1 MAARPQQT
9 WAHGEPGE
17 DLQEHPAGGT
27 STEEAGEATYAEAS
41 LTSAIF
47 SLSTSLP
54 LLARCP
60 YGGLNLYM
68 PVPRIYLC
76 QVGLLAR
83 TVRGGKSQSSIERNR
98 IDTNVRIALTGIRV
112 DTMIPHSKARR
123 TILDA
128 GFCVHRAKGGHDVPN
143 IARGDHLMRNFPDKE
158 DRSYDYEC
166 S

>member
-1 MAARPQQT
+1 M
-9 WAHGEPGE
+9 
-17 DLQEHPAGGT
+17 
-27 STEEAGEATYAEAS
+27 S
-41 LTSAIF
+41 
-47 SLSTSLP
+47 
-54 LLARCP
+54 
-60 YGGLNLYM
+60 
-68 PVPRIYLC
+68 VPRVCLC

-83 TVRGGKSQSSIERNR
+83 SVRG
-98 IDTNVRIALTGIRV
+98 IALTGIRV

-143 IARGDHLMRNFPDKE
+143 IVRGDHLMRNFPDKE